1 MRLTVLSEIRRAEA
15 CFRAER
21 VGDSLIDARTLA
33 MFSGVLTFL
42 GRPGGF
48 LFGAD
53 PVTLTL

>member
-15 CFRAER
+15 SFRAER
-21 VGDSLIDARTLA
+21 VGNSSIEARTVA

-48 LFGAD
+48 LFSAD
-53 PVTLTL
+53 PVALTL